1 MSCPSKRNT
10 KMNTDKS
17 SFDYVTKVE
26 LSIKNEPKEKMS
38 LKKKC
43 SLNDLK
49 NLKIEFKKNLSNEN
63 S

>member
-1 MSCPSKRNT
+1 
-10 KMNTDKS
+10 MNTDKS